1 MPKISNSKNPLWV
14 GGPCRV
20 AEKTNITPLRTR
32 VDAMFNIK
40 VRNPI
45 DPSPLRGPLFETR
58 RQGPTLR
65 NFAMPKVAEKTER
78 LKVVQN
84 KI

>member
-1 MPKISNSKNPLWV
+1 M
-14 GGPCRV
+14 
-20 AEKTNITPLRTR
+20 RTS
-32 VDAMFNIK
+32 VDAMFSIK

-45 DPSPLRGPLFETR
+45 DPIPPKGPWLETS

-65 NFAMPKVAEKTER
+65 NLAIPKVAEKTER

-84 KI
+84 KT